1 MTDLPILSHTDL
13 KNEIY
18 RLQGLERE
26 KSMELKQRFS
36 SPGAIF
42 SSVFSLFGGGDKADN
57 KDGGIF
63 NQDFLGLISR
73 FVLPLAL
80 NKTLF
85 KNSGFIVKTI
95 VGLLSQ
101 KASHFISED
110 AVEGVWDKAK
120 GLFGKVTH
128 LFDKKEKK
136 NKPETASFKKISR
149 EEPAPIISPS

>member
-18 RLQGLERE
+18 RLKGLERE
-26 KSMELKQRFS
+26 KGAAIRAHFS

-42 SSVFSLFGGGDKADN
+42 STIFSLFKGDPND

-63 NQDFLGLISR
+63 NQDFLGVISR
-73 FVLPLAL
+73 FAIPFAL

-85 KNSGFIVKTI
+85 RKSNFIIKAL
-95 VGLLSQ
+95 VGLVSQ

-110 AVEGVWDKAK
+110 SVENVWDKAK
-120 GLFGKVTH
+120 GLFGKFTH
-128 LFDKKEKK
+128 LFDKSPKRK
-136 NKPETASFKKISR
+136 KPEITSFKKIKKD
-149 EEPAPIISPS
+149 

>member
-18 RLQGLERE
+18 RLKGLERE
-26 KSMELKQRFS
+26 KGAVIRAHFS

-42 SSVFSLFGGGDKADN
+42 STIFSLFKGDPNDS

-63 NQDFLGLISR
+63 KQDFLGVLSR
-73 FVLPLAL
+73 FAIPFAL

-85 KNSGFIVKTI
+85 KNSNFIIKAL
-95 VGLLSQ
+95 VGLVSQ

-110 AVEGVWDKAK
+110 SVEGVWDKAK
-120 GLFGKVTH
+120 GLFGKVSH
-128 LFDKKEKK
+128 LFDKPAKRK
-136 NKPETASFKKISR
+136 KPEGVSFKKIKKD
-149 EEPAPIISPS
+149 

>member
-1 MTDLPILSHTDL
+1 MTDLPILSHSDL

-18 RLQGLERE
+18 RLKGLERE
-26 KSMELKQRFS
+26 KGAAIRAHFS

-42 SSVFSLFGGGDKADN
+42 STIFSLFKGDPNDS

-63 NQDFLGLISR
+63 NQDFLGVISR
-73 FVLPLAL
+73 FAIPFAL

-85 KNSGFIVKTI
+85 RNSNFIIKAL
-95 VGLLSQ
+95 VGLVSQ

-110 AVEGVWDKAK
+110 SVENVWDKAK

-128 LFDKKEKK
+128 LFDKSAKRK
-136 NKPETASFKKISR
+136 KPEVVSFKKIKKD
-149 EEPAPIISPS
+149 

>member
-1 MTDLPILSHTDL
+1 MTDLPILSQTDL

-26 KSMELKQRFS
+26 QSLAIKEKFA

-42 SSVFSLFGGGDKADN
+42 STVFSLFKGNGSATD

-63 NQDFLGLISR
+63 QQDFLGVLSR
-73 FVLPLAL
+73 FAIPFAL

-85 KNSGFIVKTI
+85 RNSNFIIKAL
-95 VGLLSQ
+95 VGLVSQ

-110 AVEGVWDKAK
+110 SVEGVWDKAK
-120 GLFGKVTH
+120 GLFGKAVH
-128 LFDKKEKK
+128 LFEKNDKKEKA
-136 NKPETASFKKISR
+136 EVTSFRKIR
-149 EEPAPIISPS
+149 KD

>member
-1 MTDLPILSHTDL
+1 MTDLPIYNHTDL

-26 KSMELKQRFS
+26 KGAAIQQRFS

-42 SSVFSLFGGGDKADN
+42 SSLFSMFGKSEAGAD

-63 NQDFLGLISR
+63 NQDFLGVISR
-73 FVLPLAL
+73 FVIPFTL

-85 KNSGFIVKTI
+85 RNSNFIIKAL
-95 VGLLSQ
+95 VGLVSQ

-110 AVEGVWDKAK
+110 SVESVWDKAK
-120 GLFGKVTH
+120 GLFGKAVH
-128 LFDKKEKK
+128 LFDKDHKK
-136 NKPETASFKKISR
+136 KKPEITSFRKIKR
-149 EEPAPIISPS
+149 D

>member
-1 MTDLPILSHTDL
+1 MTDQPIYSHTDL

-26 KSMELKQRFS
+26 KGLELKQRFS

-42 SSVFSLFGGGDKADN
+42 SSIFSLFSGNDHSDP

-63 NQDFLGLISR
+63 KQDFLGVLSR
-73 FVLPLAL
+73 FALPFTL
-80 NKTLF
+80 NRTLF
-85 KNSGFIVKTI
+85 KNSNFIVKAL
-95 VGLLSQ
+95 VGLVSQ

-110 AVEGVWDKAK
+110 SVEGVWDKAK

-128 LFDKKEKK
+128 LFDKSDKK
-136 NKPETASFKKISR
+136 TKPEVTSFRKIKKD
-149 EEPAPIISPS
+149 

>member
-18 RLQGLERE
+18 RLKGLERE
-26 KSMELKQRFS
+26 KGAAIRAHFS

-42 SSVFSLFGGGDKADN
+42 STIFSLFKGDPND

-63 NQDFLGLISR
+63 NQDFLGVLSR
-73 FVLPLAL
+73 FAIPFAL

-85 KNSGFIVKTI
+85 RKSNFIIKAL
-95 VGLLSQ
+95 VGLVSQ

-110 AVEGVWDKAK
+110 SVENVWDKAK
-120 GLFGKVTH
+120 GLFGKVSH
-128 LFDKKEKK
+128 LFDKSAKNNKSEIPSFRKIKK
-136 NKPETASFKKISR
+136 D
-149 EEPAPIISPS
+149 

>member
-18 RLQGLERE
+18 RLKGLERE
-26 KSMELKQRFS
+26 KGAAIRAHFS

-42 SSVFSLFGGGDKADN
+42 STIFSLFKSDPND

-63 NQDFLGLISR
+63 KQDFLGVLSR
-73 FVLPLAL
+73 FAIPFTL

-85 KNSGFIVKTI
+85 RNSNFIIKAL
-95 VGLLSQ
+95 VGLVSQ

-110 AVEGVWDKAK
+110 SVESVWDKAK

-128 LFDKKEKK
+128 LFDKSPKRR
-136 NKPETASFKKISR
+136 KPEGTSFRKIKKD
-149 EEPAPIISPS
+149 

>member
-18 RLQGLERE
+18 RLKGLERE
-26 KSMELKQRFS
+26 KGAAIRAHFS

-42 SSVFSLFGGGDKADN
+42 STIFSLFKSDPND

-63 NQDFLGLISR
+63 KQDFLGVLSR
-73 FVLPLAL
+73 FAIPFTL

-85 KNSGFIVKTI
+85 RNSNFIIKAL
-95 VGLLSQ
+95 VGLVSQ

-110 AVEGVWDKAK
+110 SVESVWDKAK

-128 LFDKKEKK
+128 LFDKSPKSKR
-136 NKPETASFKKISR
+136 PEGTSFKKIKKD
-149 EEPAPIISPS
+149 

>member
-26 KSMELKQRFS
+26 KGMELKKRFS

-42 SSVFSLFGGGDKADN
+42 SSVFSLFSGGDKSDD

-63 NQDFLGLISR
+63 KQDFLGIISR

-80 NKTLF
+80 NKTIF
-85 KNSGFIVKTI
+85 KNSNFIVKTL
-95 VGLLSQ
+95 VGLVSQ
-101 KASHFISED
+101 KASHYISED
-110 AVEGVWDKAK
+110 AVEGVWGKAK
-120 GLFGKVTH
+120 GLFGKITH
-128 LFDKKEKK
+128 LFDKKTK
-136 NKPETASFKKISR
+136 KPEITSFKKIQK
-149 EEPAPIISPS
+149 EDQAPVISPS